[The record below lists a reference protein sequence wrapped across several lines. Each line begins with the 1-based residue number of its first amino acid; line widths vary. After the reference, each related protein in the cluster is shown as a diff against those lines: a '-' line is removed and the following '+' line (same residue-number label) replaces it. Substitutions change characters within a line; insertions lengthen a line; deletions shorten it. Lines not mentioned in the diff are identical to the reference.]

1 VQLWKWTASKTN
13 STGRLILMA
22 VLAGVLVAA
31 MALPVVA
38 ATGILVRNTADK
50 FTAQALVTTG
60 LPQRSAIYDANGKL
74 ITYVYSV
81 DQSKDADY
89 SGLNRQPVT
98 FSQISKAMQ
107 VAIVAIEDNRYWQ
120 NGALDVKGTFRAIL
134 NDLEHKPVQGASTIE
149 QQYVKNVLILQSEG
163 NQAAQAAAQ
172 ADTLNRKIDQLR
184 EAVQIAHTM
193 TKQQILAG
201 YLNDAYFDSNAYGIE
216 AAAETYFNTTAAKLT
231 LLQAATL
238 AGIVEDPS
246 AYDPYTH
253 PAAALERR
261 NTVLAVIHKYVPT
274 ALGAADAV
282 KFEREKIVLHDGA
295 AQNGC
300 TADTVGEDGFF
311 CDYVMH
317 ALLLD
322 NTLGATTADRARTLA
337 TGGLK
342 VYTTLSE
349 HDQAAATQAV
359 NYVLPQNS
367 KTYNPAQNAATEA
380 LVQPGTGAIRALAE
394 DRPYGNGSGQTVIDY
409 AVNSEY
415 GGGSGVQT
423 GSSSKLFTLITA
435 LEQGVQFGYQLTVPG
450 NDTVTGYTNCAGA
463 PTSPFKVTNAEG
475 PGTSTDTLYTGTT
488 ASINV
493 FYAHLEQKVGL
504 CATVK
509 TAASLGVTRVDGTS
523 LLKNDGPELSAD
535 NFPSFTLGV
544 INVSP
549 LAMAAAYATPA
560 AGGVYCAPV
569 ALTKIVTPQ
578 GSKLGVPSAG
588 CHQAIAP
595 RVAQAVNYILQGVLE
610 PGGTAA
616 GLGLSGYQAAAKT
629 GTSNVASGNGT
640 PYAAFAGY
648 TTGLTGYVSVF
659 NPQSPTRYTM
669 DYTSACYRLEGGGQ
683 DCPSEMFGANAPAS
697 VWHMTFDH
705 ANLSGSHDFPVVPA
719 GSSLW
724 NAGDGKTVTQPAKPK
739 KATRGGGN
747 GGNNGGGGNNGAGG
761 NNGGGGGNGGG
772 GNGGNGGGGNGGNG
786 GGGNGGGG
794 NGGGGNGGGNGFLP
808 LATPSAGTKSG

>member
-1 VQLWKWTASKTN
+1 VQLWKWTASKTS

-50 FTAQALVTTG
+50 FTAQAVDTSG

-81 DQSKDADY
+81 DQNTQADY
-89 SGLNRQPVT
+89 TGLNRQPVT

-120 NGALDVKGTFRAIL
+120 NGALDVKGTFRALL

-149 QQYVKNVLILQSEG
+149 QQYVKNVLILQAGG
-163 NQAAQAAAQ
+163 NKAAQAAAQ

-282 KFEREKIVLHDGA
+282 KLEHEKTVLHDGA

-300 TADTVGEDGFF
+300 IADTVGEDGFF

-322 NTLGATTADRARTLA
+322 KTLGATAADRARLLA
-337 TGGLK
+337 TGGLQI
-342 VYTTLSE
+342 YTTLSE
-349 HDQAAATQAV
+349 KDQAAATSAV
-359 NYVLPQNS
+359 NYVLPRSS
-367 KTYNPAQNAATEA
+367 KIYNPAHNAAAEA
-380 LVQPGTGAIRALAE
+380 LVQPGTGAIRAIAE
-394 DRPYGNGSGQTVIDY
+394 DRPYGTGNGQTVLDY
-409 AVNSEY
+409 AVDSAY

-423 GSSSKLFTLITA
+423 GSSAKLFTLITA
-435 LEQGVQFGYQLTVPG
+435 LEEGVPFGYQLTVPG
-450 NDTVTGYTNCAGA
+450 SQVVNGYTNCKGDAAGEYNGQAGA
-463 PTSPFKVTNAEG
+463 FNVTNAEG
-475 PGTSTDTLYTGTT
+475 SGTTTDSLYTGTT

-493 FYAHLEQKVGL
+493 FYAHLEQQVGL

-509 TAASLGVTRVDGTS
+509 TAMQLGMHRADGSS
-523 LLKNDGPELSAD
+523 LLDYSNDRSQQPAD
-535 NFPSFTLGV
+535 DTPSFTLGV
-544 INVSP
+544 ENVSP
-549 LAMAAAYATPA
+549 LSMAAAYATPA
-560 AGGVYCAPV
+560 SGGVYCAPI
-569 ALTKIVTPQ
+569 ALTSIVTDNGQ
-578 GSKLGVPSAG
+578 KLGVPSAG
-588 CHQAIAP
+588 CHQAIKP
-595 RVAQAVNYILQGVLE
+595 RVAQAVNYILQGVLA

-648 TTGLTGYVSVF
+648 TTALTGYVSVF
-659 NPQSPTRYTM
+659 NPASPTQNTM

-683 DCPSEMFGANAPAS
+683 DCPNEMYGANAPAS

-705 ANLSGSHDFPVVPA
+705 ASLSGSHDFPAVPA
-719 GSSLW
+719 DSSLW
-724 NAGDGKTVTQPAKPK
+724 NAGTGMTIGQAAKPK
-739 KATRGGGN
+739 KANTGGGTGGGGTGGGGN
-747 GGNNGGGGNNGAGG
+747 GGNGGT
-761 NNGGGGGNGGG
+761 GGG
-772 GNGGNGGGGNGGNG
+772 GNGGNGGGGG
-786 GGGNGGGG
+786 GGG
-794 NGGGGNGGGNGFLP
+794 GGGNGFLP
-808 LATPSAGTKSG
+808 LSTASAGAKSNAAAKSGQG